1 MLCTAAVIAAVLAAV
16 SHNLLRTIRT
26 ITSKPRQQGV
36 LGDSSLLHILYLA
49 AQVAMASY
57 LTWKL
62 AEGGLPGAEA
72 GAAVSCFGVATLATA
87 ARLMRRHDA
96 AVRSLFI
103 LHYWH
108 ERALLRAHDNN
119 VSCSLS
125 CVPMYQQIL
134 PLLTFAAVCGAFRC
148 SGEQWP
154 LCNLFLW
161 QCRRQRGG
169 SCSSLKA
176 S

>member
-1 MLCTAAVIAAVLAAV
+1 MLCTAAVIAAVLAQY

-108 ERALLRAHDNN
+108 ERALLRAHDKQCVLQLELCAD
-119 VSCSLS
+119 VSANFTSADL
-125 CVPMYQQIL
+125 
-134 PLLTFAAVCGAFRC
+134 
-148 SGEQWP
+148 
-154 LCNLFLW
+154 
-161 QCRRQRGG
+161 
-169 SCSSLKA
+169 CSSVWCLQMLG
-176 S
+176 